1 MKSIVRFLDEARLMA
16 EREQMAALDEQEV
29 IMDQLEAETDEEKKK
44 ELDKQYTEILAK
56 VSDLRES
63 IFELYQLSK
72 QYK

>member
-29 IMDQLEAETDEEKKK
+29 IMDQLEAEADEEKKK